1 MDSNELETGISR
13 IGIGTGL
20 NGHIV
25 PSSMEN
31 NSVSINPGTGSVIM
45 GSNPISPK
53 YFCPSCGMKFC
64 SAKELNFHKKETGHG
79 WTCKYCGKIFTSRR
93 KCQLHGESCK
103 EKASLPKDS
112 LGRVNSNVMCDRH
125 AAAVKAAETV
135 KAKNGGVYKNHP
147 QSAESRAKCAASM
160 QAYLK
165 SIGKFCK
172 ANFNPKACEYID
184 QLNKLK
190 GWNLIHALNGGEHA
204 IGPYFVDGFDEKQNI
219 VFEYDEHGHNKPK
232 AKEHDLKRQEW
243 IISQI
248 HCEFWRYDEDT
259 DTLYKVN

>member
-1 MDSNELETGISR
+1 
-13 IGIGTGL
+13 
-20 NGHIV
+20 
-25 PSSMEN
+25 
-31 NSVSINPGTGSVIM
+31 
-45 GSNPISPK
+45 
-53 YFCPSCGMKFC
+53 MKGAAA
-64 SAKELNFHKKETGHG
+64 SAKACKAKLGIKCQCEFCGQKFDAKLDLKKHLPKCEKRVKRYHRKGQDG
-79 WTCKYCGKIFTSRR
+79 WTCKYCGEIFSSRR
-93 KCQLHGESCK
+93 LMYNHLKNCQERLK
-103 EKASLPKDS
+103 LPLNS
-112 LGRVNSNVMCDRH
+112 LGKVIGQYDHH

-160 QAYLK
+160 QAYRK

-232 AKEHDLKRQEW
+232 VKEHDLKRQEW

-259 DTLYKVN
+259 NTLYKVN